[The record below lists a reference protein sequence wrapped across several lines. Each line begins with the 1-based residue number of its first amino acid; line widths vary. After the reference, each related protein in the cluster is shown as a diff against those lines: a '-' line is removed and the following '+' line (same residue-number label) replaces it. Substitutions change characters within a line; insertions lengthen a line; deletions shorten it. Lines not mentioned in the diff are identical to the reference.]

1 MDICIKNL
9 SNALVS
15 LKECN
20 LKYEENKTSDLAVFL
35 EDACIKRFEY
45 TLEIARKMMKKILKK
60 IYAHPEEELTVNNI
74 FRFMQGYNFISDWER
89 WRNYYEKRNN
99 TAHEYNLEKSRE
111 LVSIIPQ
118 FIQDTEEL
126 IDNINRK
133 LN

>member
-1 MDICIKNL
+1 
-9 SNALVS
+9 
-15 LKECN
+15 
-20 LKYEENKTSDLAVFL
+20 
-35 EDACIKRFEY
+35 
-45 TLEIARKMMKKILKK
+45 
-60 IYAHPEEELTVNNI
+60 
-74 FRFMQGYNFISDWER
+74 MQGYNFISDWER